1 MIDIYFYFIASI
13 GVILFG
19 ISKGGFAGP
28 IAILSLPIMSLA
40 MSPVMAAAILLP
52 VLLIMD
58 VIAMYLYWKT
68 WDMKNI
74 KVIIP
79 PALIGIFIGAMT
91 FNYSS
96 DDSIRIIIGTIAI
109 LFILLTIIQ
118 KNNLL
123 IKPTKTKGTFWSLVA
138 GYTSFLIHSGG
149 TPVNFYLLPQKLNKT
164 IYVGTMTLTFLI
176 INVIKLVPYYYL
188 DQFVI
193 PNIKASLILSPLA
206 PISIYLGYYLHK
218 KVNEEVFYF
227 FIYLFLAIGGVKLI
241 YDGIF

>member
-28 IAILSLPIMSLA
+28 IAILSLPIMTLA

-123 IKPTKTKGTFWSLVA
+123 I
-138 GYTSFLIHSGG
+138 
-149 TPVNFYLLPQKLNKT
+149 
-164 IYVGTMTLTFLI
+164 
-176 INVIKLVPYYYL
+176 
-188 DQFVI
+188 
-193 PNIKASLILSPLA
+193 
-206 PISIYLGYYLHK
+206 
-218 KVNEEVFYF
+218 
-227 FIYLFLAIGGVKLI
+227 FIE
-241 YDGIF
+241 

>member
-28 IAILSLPIMSLA
+28 IAILSLPIMTLA

-109 LFILLTIIQ
+109 LFILLSIIQ

-188 DQFVI
+188 DLFVI
-193 PNIKASLILSPLA
+193 SNIKASLILSPLA

-218 KVNEEVFYF
+218 KVNEEIFYF
-227 FIYLFLAIGGVKLI
+227 FIYLFLAVGGVKLI

>member
-1 MIDIYFYFIASI
+1 MIDLYFYLTASI

-28 IAILSLPIMSLA
+28 IAILSLPIMSLT

-74 KVIIP
+74 KIIIP

-123 IKPTKTKGTFWSLVA
+123 IKPSKTKGTFWSLVA

-176 INVIKLVPYYYL
+176 INIIKLVPYYYL

-193 PNIKASLILSPLA
+193 SNIKASLILSPLA

-227 FIYLFLAIGGVKLI
+227 FIYLFLAIGGIKLI

>member
-1 MIDIYFYFIASI
+1 MIDIYFYFTASI

-28 IAILSLPIMSLA
+28 IAILSLPIMTLT

-74 KVIIP
+74 KIIIP

-123 IKPTKTKGTFWSLVA
+123 IKPSKTKGTFWSLIA

-176 INVIKLVPYYYL
+176 INIIKLVPYYYL

-193 PNIKASLILSPLA
+193 SNIKASLILSPLA

-227 FIYLFLAIGGVKLI
+227 FIYLFLAIGGIKLI

>member
-1 MIDIYFYFIASI
+1 MIDIYFYFTASI

-28 IAILSLPIMSLA
+28 IAILSLPIMTLA

-118 KNNLL
+118 KNNIF
-123 IKPTKTKGTFWSLVA
+123 IKPTKIKGTFWSLVA

-176 INVIKLVPYYYL
+176 INIIKLVPYYYL

-193 PNIKASLILSPLA
+193 SNIKVSLILSPLA

-227 FIYLFLAIGGVKLI
+227 FIYLFLAIGGIKLI